1 MRCDAALVDAEGM
14 HRVAAD
20 KSVVFDRDLHRLNL
34 ANGQSR
40 RGVDSND
47 FLVHSDD
54 LKGMRPTD
62 LKEALKRTRD
72 GEEVVVNV
80 THDDNVDEEYSVAEP
95 ISFRFSAG
103 QMAVSVAHSTDD
115 YDEDEVATAAISA
128 LLTPYLKRR
137 RASVT
142 KVEMDPYYVHPLIWN
157 IEISCSPRG
166 RNMADLFQ
174 IGEGA
179 LALLQAFGSGELTR
193 ETTLDLLRSGNAQV
207 LIGQEEGPWLDV
219 KSAHYNLQSPSGKI
233 SIAQAVARFANAE
246 HGGIVVVGMRGK
258 KVPGGEIISSICPAP
273 VDGRTLRNYQTAI
286 EQHLYPPP
294 DYLDIEVVPADGGS
308 LVVLHIPPQPEEHKP
323 FLVHGAIVD
332 GKVEGAFISIVR
344 RRGESS
350 IPITATGVHA
360 TLAAGRA
367 LLRRGELPKDP
378 E

>member
-1 MRCDAALVDAEGM
+1 MAAE
-14 HRVAAD
+14 
-20 KSVVFDRDLHRLNL
+20 KSVTFNRDLHKLIL

-40 RGVDSND
+40 SGIDSND

-54 LKGMRPTD
+54 LQGMRPTD
-62 LKEALKRTRD
+62 LKEALRRTLSGD
-72 GEEVVVNV
+72 EVVVHV
-80 THDDNVDEEYSVAEP
+80 THDDNVDEEYSMPEP
-95 ISFRFSAG
+95 ISFRFSEG
-103 QMAVSVAHSTDD
+103 QLAISVGHSSDQ
-115 YDEDEVATAAISA
+115 YDEDKMAAAEFST
-128 LLTPYLKRR
+128 LLAPYLKRR

-142 KVEMDPYYVHPLIWN
+142 KVEMNPHYVNPLIWD
-157 IEISCSPRG
+157 IEICGSPRG
-166 RNMADLFQ
+166 RDMADLFKV
-174 IGEGA
+174 GEGA
-179 LALLQAFGSGELTR
+179 LALLQAFESGELTR

-219 KSAHYNLQSPSGKI
+219 KSAHYDLQSPSGKI

-258 KVPGGEIISSICPAP
+258 KVPGGEIINSICPVP
-273 VDGRTLRNYQTAI
+273 VDGRTLRSYQTAI

-294 DYLDIEVVPADGGS
+294 DYLDIEVVPVDGGG

-323 FLVHGAIVD
+323 FLVHGAILD
-332 GKVEGAFISIVR
+332 GKIEGAFISIVR

-350 IPITATGVHA
+350 IPITAPAVHT

-367 LLRRGELPKDP
+367 LLRRGELPRNP